1 MRSQYDLSKTRNTAE
16 TQLSISLADDNRPS
30 KINTGVGFL
39 DHMLTLFTFHSNL
52 SITIEANGD
61 TEVDDHHVT
70 EDIGIVLGQLLLEMT
85 RERKSFQRY
94 GVSYIPMDETLA
106 RTVVD
111 ISGRPFLSFN
121 AHLSREKVGTFDTEL
136 VEFFRA
142 LVINA
147 RLTTHIDLIRGGN
160 THHEIEGIFKSF
172 ARALKESLSSNDIEG
187 TPSSKG
193 VIE

>member
-1 MRSQYDLSKTRNTAE
+1 MIYQKSRNTAE
-16 TQLSISLADDNRPS
+16 TQLSISLADDNRTS
-30 KINTGVGFL
+30 KIDTGVGFL
-39 DHMLTLFTFHSNL
+39 DHMLTLFTFHSKL
-52 SITIEANGD
+52 SITIEAKGD

-70 EDIGIVLGQLLLEMT
+70 EDIGIVLGQLLLELVK
-85 RERKSFQRY
+85 ERKSFQRY

-111 ISGRPFLSFN
+111 ISGRPYLSFN
-121 AHLSREKVGTFDTEL
+121 ANLSKEKVGTFDTEL
-136 VEFFRA
+136 VDEFFRA

-147 RLTTHIDLIRGGN
+147 RLTTHIDLLRGGN

-172 ARALKESLSSNDIEG
+172 ARALKEALASNDSEG
-187 TPSSKG
+187 IPSSKG

>member
-1 MRSQYDLSKTRNTAE
+1 MIYQKTRNTAE

-136 VEFFRA
+136 VEEFFRA
-142 LVINA
+142 LVING

>member
-1 MRSQYDLSKTRNTAE
+1 MIYQKSRNTAE
-16 TQLSISLADDNRPS
+16 TQLNISLADDHRAS
-30 KINTGVGFL
+30 KIDTGVGFL
-39 DHMLTLFTFHSNL
+39 DHMLTLFTFHSKL

-70 EDIGIVLGQLLLEMT
+70 EDIGIVLGQLLLELVK
-85 RERKSFQRY
+85 ERKSFQRY

-106 RTVVD
+106 RSVVD
-111 ISGRPFLSFN
+111 ISGRPYLSFN
-121 AHLSREKVGTFDTEL
+121 AALSKEKVGTFDTEL
-136 VEFFRA
+136 VDEFFRA

-147 RLTTHIDLIRGGN
+147 RLTTHIDLLRGGN

-172 ARALKESLSSNDIEG
+172 ARALKEALASNDSEG
-187 TPSSKG
+187 IPSSKG

>member
-1 MRSQYDLSKTRNTAE
+1 MIYQKTRNTAE

-94 GVSYIPMDETLA
+94 GVSYIPMDEILA
-106 RTVVD
+106 RTVID

-136 VEFFRA
+136 VEEFFRA

-172 ARALKESLSSNDIEG
+172 ARALKESLSSNDIDG

>member
-1 MRSQYDLSKTRNTAE
+1 MIYQKTRNTAE

-70 EDIGIVLGQLLLEMT
+70 EDIGIVLGQLLLKMT

-136 VEFFRA
+136 VEEFFRA